1 MYSIILDLF
10 WTIAILNLLL
20 LGILII
26 FFINARMNLYR
37 QISEKK
43 YFLDIIDVAKT
54 AESSA
59 VAAMKL
65 NMLVDTFTTYCK
77 ERGIDTP
84 ETRREKKEQIEK
96 KRRDAERKI
105 MEEEAL
111 FRAEEEKKNE
121 EQRIAKE
128 ENARKRKERI
138 KKFGF
143 K

>member
-1 MYSIILDLF
+1 MYSIMLDLF

-37 QISEKK
+37 QISERK
-43 YFLDIIDVAKT
+43 YFLNIIDAAKT

-65 NMLVDTFTTYCK
+65 NMPVDTFTAYCK

-84 ETRREKKEQIEK
+84 EIRREKKELIEK
-96 KRRDAERKI
+96 KRLDAERKI
-105 MEEEAL
+105 MEEEVL
-111 FRAEEEKKNE
+111 WRAEEEKRNE

-128 ENARKRKERI
+128 EDARKRKDRL